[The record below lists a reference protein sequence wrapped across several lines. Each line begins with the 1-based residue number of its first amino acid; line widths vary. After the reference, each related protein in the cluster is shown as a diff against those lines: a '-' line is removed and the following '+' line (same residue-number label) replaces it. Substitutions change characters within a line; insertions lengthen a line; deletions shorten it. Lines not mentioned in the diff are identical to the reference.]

1 MRFIPTSRLLLT
13 AVIAV
18 VTACGD
24 AAPAVAPPSPPP
36 SAPPKAPPA
45 DDEVTASASLA
56 FTPPTVTI
64 KRGGTVTFDFEG
76 VGHNVFFDNA
86 PPGAPA
92 NIAGVNANVSK
103 TLTFPATGT
112 FAYNCHIH
120 PGMRGTVVVVE
131 P

>member
-1 MRFIPTSRLLLT
+1 MRFIPSSRLLLT

-24 AAPAVAPPSPPP
+24 AAPAVAPPST
-36 SAPPKAPPA
+36 PPKAPPA

-64 KRGGTVTFDFEG
+64 KRGGTVTFDFQG

-86 PPGAPA
+86 PVGAPA
-92 NIAGVNANVSK
+92 NITGVNANVSK

-120 PGMRGTVVVVE
+120 PGMRGKVVVVE